1 MKYVCVF
8 AFGTVLQVQETN
20 DFLAS
25 LEHLMQLTSNS
36 FACPKKSVTQ
46 HKKIRYVYIDVY
58 EL

>member
-20 DFLAS
+20 DFLVS

-46 HKKIRYVYIDVY
+46 H
-58 EL
+58 